1 MRSGQEGRIVD
12 EYVVVGLF
20 SNYRA
25 SEETIQDLELA
36 GITGGEV
43 QVIRDIDDDA
53 RVADLPGEP
62 STKPA
67 KPHPD
72 WLARLF
78 GRGGA
83 IEPVVTADSG
93 TQPDY
98 IGDQVFYAT
107 HVQNG
112 GVILVIRT
120 PNEAVANR
128 GAGILHEHG
137 ARTPGQKD
145 GPEVRRIS
153 AGFKA

>member
-1 MRSGQEGRIVD
+1 MD
-12 EYVVVGLF
+12 EYVVVGIF

-25 SEETIQDLELA
+25 AEEAIQDLELA

-43 QVIRDIDDDA
+43 EVIRDLNDDA
-53 RVADLPGEP
+53 RVADTPGEK
-62 STKPA
+62 STEPA
-67 KPHPD
+67 KANWFERH
-72 WLARLF
+72 F
-78 GRGGA
+78 GKGG
-83 IEPVVTADSG
+83 ERVVTADSG

-107 HVQNG
+107 HVKNG

-128 GAGILHEHG
+128 AAGILHEHG

-145 GPEVRRIS
+145 GPAVRKIS
-153 AGFKA
+153 AGFKK

>member
-53 RVADLPGEP
+53 RVAGLPGEP

-98 IGDQVFYAT
+98 IGDQVFYANHIRQGGT
-107 HVQNG
+107 VLVVRTKSEPSANG
-112 GVILVIRT
+112 
-120 PNEAVANR
+120 AAK
-128 GAGILHEHG
+128 ILHHNG
-137 ARTPGQKD
+137 ARTPGKKD
-145 GPEVRRIS
+145 GPAVTPIQ
-153 AGFKA
+153 